1 MLTDLFIAAKVKWQ
15 HFCDDESGDHTLVAA
30 VILIMIVVVI
40 AVFFRQQVVDLISN
54 WFNTINEKSSGLSDD
69 V

>member
-15 HFCDDESGDHTLVAA
+15 HFCEDESGAEGLVVA
-30 VILIMIVVVI
+30 VILIMIAVVI

-54 WFNTINEKSSGLSDD
+54 WFSTINDKSSGLSDD